1 MILLG
6 EHNLEKLR
14 FDKPDDGVIYRG
26 IEKIIMHEDYDPDFQ
41 GGSAPND
48 IALIRVNESIP
59 FFHPLSETKTNVLP
73 ICLPW
78 KRNDPGRELHSNNN
92 YTVLG
97 WGHTTNDRIEKCK
110 DFRKY
115 KAGAGILQQLD
126 VPFLDW
132 EECNKK
138 ANFPPGWK
146 VDQETLVCAGGEDG

>member
-6 EHNLEKLR
+6 AHDLT
-14 FDKPDDGVIYRG
+14 KPSDGVMRRG
-26 IEKIIMHEDYDPDFQ
+26 VEKIILHEDYDPDFQ